1 MAQEATTNEQKKFKV
16 PRIPGDI
23 MIYPM
28 IVGLLLNTF
37 CPQVFEIGGF
47 FTAACRGGS
56 NTIVAAILLFVGAG
70 ISFKSTP
77 GAIKTGIVVLIPKL
91 VVAAALGLGV
101 AYFFNDN
108 FLGLSSVS
116 IIGGITFCNMAL
128 YTGIMGEFGDES
140 EQGAVGILFFTAGP
154 AVTMIILGVSGL
166 ANIPVGTVIHNIEMH
181 PGKGAQL
188 VRSAGTAAQ
197 LMAKE
202 NGDAQIRMPSGE
214 VRIVRTNCMAVIGQV
229 GNIDH
234 ENVHIGKAGRK
245 RHMGVRPT
253 VRGSVMNPNDHP
265 HGGGEGKSPVGH
277 PGPMTPWGKPAMGY
291 KTRSKKNPTNKFI
304 VKRRNDK

>member
-1 MAQEATTNEQKKFKV
+1 M
-16 PRIPGDI
+16 
-23 MIYPM
+23 
-28 IVGLLLNTF
+28 
-37 CPQVFEIGGF
+37 
-47 FTAACRGGS
+47 
-56 NTIVAAILLFVGAG
+56 
-70 ISFKSTP
+70 
-77 GAIKTGIVVLIPKL
+77 AIKTFKPYTPARRNMTVSAFDGVDKKAKPERSLVETLKKNAGRNSYGHITVRHRGGGNKRKYRVIDFKRLKTDMSATVQRIEYDPNRSAFIALIKYEDGTLSYILAPY
-91 VVAAALGLGV
+91 GLNVGDQV
-101 AYFFNDN
+101 
-108 FLGLSSVS
+108 LSSTS
-116 IIGGITFCNMAL
+116 ADIKPGNCLPI
-128 YTGIMGEFGDES
+128 
-140 EQGAVGILFFTAGP
+140 
-154 AVTMIILGVSGL
+154 

-291 KTRSKKNPTNKFI
+291 KTRKKNHRTDKQI
-304 VKRRNDK
+304 ARRRNGK